1 MHECSIAAHAICV
14 RTTMPSLCSVLNFL
28 RSRLT
33 RKHNASFSYVL
44 DRVASIR
51 VQKYKKSVICHSTIT
66 DFILIYSCIP
76 LFLSLIHI
84 LDLPADVQEGP
95 CLQGVHACQLVHP
108 LQDRPGQRRSGG
120 GRVRALRRRGHPQGE
135 EPVDAGHHQVRRPP
149 DRDVYKRQGQNGLI
163 QAKQFKEAAGLT
175 GIVLTK
181 RCV

>member
-76 LFLSLIHI
+76 LFCLGFGIPIASLNSFIFFLNQLICDTPSI
-84 LDLPADVQEGP
+84 LKSNFPFSSLYCMLFDFSL
-95 CLQGVHACQLVHP
+95 
-108 LQDRPGQRRSGG
+108 
-120 GRVRALRRRGHPQGE
+120 
-135 EPVDAGHHQVRRPP
+135 
-149 DRDVYKRQGQNGLI
+149 KR
-163 QAKQFKEAAGLT
+163 
-175 GIVLTK
+175 
-181 RCV
+181 

>member
-76 LFLSLIHI
+76 LFCLGFGIPIASLNSFIFFMNQLICDTPSI
-84 LDLPADVQEGP
+84 LKSNFPFSSSLMEPTARWVAKPWLNSEECSLPFMGTS
-95 CLQGVHACQLVHP
+95 LNVHNLRIISSLKP
-108 LQDRPGQRRSGG
+108 KRSRRKFI
-120 GRVRALRRRGHPQGE
+120 V
-135 EPVDAGHHQVRRPP
+135 
-149 DRDVYKRQGQNGLI
+149 
-163 QAKQFKEAAGLT
+163 
-175 GIVLTK
+175 GISFSTYGK
-181 RCV
+181 

>member
-76 LFLSLIHI
+76 LFCLGFGIPIASLNSFIFFLNQLICDTSINLEIELSIFI
-84 LDLPADVQEGP
+84 LFNGADGT
-95 CLQGVHACQLVHP
+95 LGFKALVE
-108 LQDRPGQRRSGG
+108 L
-120 GRVRALRRRGHPQGE
+120 GRM
-135 EPVDAGHHQVRRPP
+135 
-149 DRDVYKRQGQNGLI
+149 
-163 QAKQFKEAAGLT
+163 
-175 GIVLTK
+175 
-181 RCV
+181 